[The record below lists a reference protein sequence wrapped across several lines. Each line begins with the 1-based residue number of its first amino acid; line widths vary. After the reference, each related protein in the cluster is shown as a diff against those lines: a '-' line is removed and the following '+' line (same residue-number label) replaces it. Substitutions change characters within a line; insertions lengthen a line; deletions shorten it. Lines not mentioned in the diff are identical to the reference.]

1 MLDVSQG
8 SEYASGL
15 VFGVLTLSV
24 YYCEFMYI
32 SYLIHLQTLR
42 ESIFRHLWLAVSL
55 NKWDP
60 AYSTLSGVIVGG
72 GLIVGV
78 GW

>member
-55 NKWDP
+55 NKRDP